1 MKTALRMNMSQGSV
15 AVGLSIGGNNYIMHI
30 SDDLPHNSRW
40 ARITYRWDDV
50 LARIHSLYL
59 HQDFLP
65 RLALKNKLQDKGWE
79 VKCGQRLPRD
89 ISLKNTA
96 NIPSKPLHKRDWY
109 LEEDV

>member
-1 MKTALRMNMSQGSV
+1 
-15 AVGLSIGGNNYIMHI
+15 MHI
-30 SDDLPHNSRW
+30 SDDLPHNSRR

-59 HQDFLP
+59 HQDFLL
-65 RLALKNKLQDKGWE
+65 RLALKNKLQDKGWGE
-79 VKCGQRLPRD
+79 VWSASLRD

-96 NIPSKPLHKRDWY
+96 NVPLKPPHERDLY